1 MAYDYA
7 KKYYKN
13 ASPANKKRFNEIVD
27 DLRIDMSLDSAV
39 SEGLRKI
46 REEIRNTSGGK
57 KFTSGGDIH
66 LDDDGTLPLKQKT
79 KTDPI
84 KGGKTPSIPVNDF
97 MKYQKYKKKII
108 KTASTGG
115 IILTKDNY
123 YKDLL

>member
-27 DLRIDMSLDSAV
+27 DLRIDMSFDSAIN
-39 SEGLRKI
+39 EGLRKI

>member
-13 ASPANKKRFNEIVD
+13 ASSANQKRFNEIVD
-27 DLRIDMSLDSAV
+27 DLRIDMSFDSAIN
-39 SEGLRKI
+39 EGLRKI

-57 KFTSGGDIH
+57 KF
-66 LDDDGTLPLKQKT
+66 
-79 KTDPI
+79 
-84 KGGKTPSIPVNDF
+84 N
-97 MKYQKYKKKII
+97 
-108 KTASTGG
+108 TGG

>member
-13 ASPANKKRFNEIVD
+13 ASPTNKKRFNEIVD
-27 DLRIDMSLDSAV
+27 DLRIDMSFDSAIN
-39 SEGLRKI
+39 EGLRKI

-57 KFTSGGDIH
+57 KF
-66 LDDDGTLPLKQKT
+66 
-79 KTDPI
+79 
-84 KGGKTPSIPVNDF
+84 N
-97 MKYQKYKKKII
+97 
-108 KTASTGG
+108 TGG

>member
-27 DLRIDMSLDSAV
+27 DLRIDMSFDSAIN
-39 SEGLRKI
+39 EGLRKI

-66 LDDDGTLPLKQKT
+66 LDDDGTLPLKQKI

>member
-27 DLRIDMSLDSAV
+27 DLRIDMSFDSAIN
-39 SEGLRKI
+39 EGLRKI

-57 KFTSGGDIH
+57 KF
-66 LDDDGTLPLKQKT
+66 
-79 KTDPI
+79 
-84 KGGKTPSIPVNDF
+84 N
-97 MKYQKYKKKII
+97 
-108 KTASTGG
+108 TGG